1 MKKILNWTF
10 GACFRTIGRFL
21 AVIIVC
27 VLLIFIGSKL
37 GFKLDSIL
45 PIKVNAQTLTN
56 WAEGLPTLNR
66 VQMYECQ
73 TSNKCYDKEVN
84 VQGLVTLNGNRD
96 IAISQSLTLDN
107 GGISIQTNVNELK
120 PGYLYLTNYYV
131 CANYSLN
138 DVDAL
143 IYNSNYGTPGIAN
156 TTYNSTSI
164 ATLSNIPGSGEQEFT
179 SCKLYSG
186 LYVPNVA
193 NNWATLRLKKSKS
206 QSGTFISLIAVEN
219 RELGI
224 YSDTIKSIVEN
235 SNGNVKE
242 AVDRVAE
249 ETKKTNDTITNND
262 ISGANDS
269 ATGFFDNFQDNDY
282 GLSSI
287 ITAPLRAINAMLNDT
302 CVAPGATYKGKSF
315 SLPCGSMLWSREGGQ
330 DFRNFLNIF
339 YGGFLVYFVIRSLFL
354 DIEKLKNPNNDK
366 VEVEKL

>member
-1 MKKILNWTF
+1 MIL
-10 GACFRTIGRFL
+10 
-21 AVIIVC
+21 IVSLV
-27 VLLIFIGSKL
+27 VLNGLIR
-37 GFKLDSIL
+37 
-45 PIKVNAQTLTN
+45 VNAQTLTN

-73 TSNKCYDKEVN
+73 TTNKCYDKEVN
-84 VQGLVTLNGNRD
+84 IQGLVTVNGNRD

-143 IYNSNYGTPGIAN
+143 IYNSNYGTPGVAN
-156 TTYNSTSI
+156 TIYNSTSI

-206 QSGTFISLIAVEN
+206 QSGTYISLIAVEN

-224 YSDTIKSIVEN
+224 YSETMKSIVEN
-235 SNGNVKE
+235 SNGNVQQS
-242 AVDRVAE
+242 VDRV
-249 ETKKTNDTITNND
+249 NDTLNQDHNYNTNPSTSTQEEENK
-262 ISGANDS
+262 I
-269 ATGFFDNFQDNDY
+269 NDY
-282 GLSSI
+282 E
-287 ITAPLRAINAMLNDT
+287 TQED
-302 CVAPGATYKGKSF
+302 
-315 SLPCGSMLWSREGGQ
+315 SLREG
-330 DFRNFLNIF
+330 LNLEIDNSE
-339 YGGFLVYFVIRSLFL
+339 IT
-354 DIEKLKNPNNDK
+354 INPNANSFIWQTIDK
-366 VEVEKL
+366 LRGMNGKIVLLFTSVLSLGLIKIILGR